1 MERRRGVSQSP
12 ALLRATVTICAP
24 ATFALE
30 LAGTRRQAAI
40 SRALALARCR
50 LKAALIGLHRTS
62 GRSGAMRRI
71 KTFLLIILPVSIA
84 FVAPLRPARCIAP
97 PQAPGHQLV
106 VRSGANDEE
115 SLFSSEK
122 LGKAL
127 FIMLPFAWG
136 VVDWAHPP
144 WYDVVL
150 DAFRG

>member
-1 MERRRGVSQSP
+1 
-12 ALLRATVTICAP
+12 
-24 ATFALE
+24 
-30 LAGTRRQAAI
+30 
-40 SRALALARCR
+40 
-50 LKAALIGLHRTS
+50 
-62 GRSGAMRRI
+62 MRRVA
-71 KTFLLIILPVSIA
+71 TFLLIIWTSA
-84 FVAPLRPARCIAP
+84 TGFVAPLRPARCVAP
-97 PQAPGHQLV
+97 QTPNHQLV
-106 VRSGANDEE
+106 VLSGTSDEE

>member
-1 MERRRGVSQSP
+1 MRRAVAGI
-12 ALLRATVTICAP
+12 LL
-24 ATFALE
+24 
-30 LAGTRRQAAI
+30 
-40 SRALALARCR
+40 LALSA
-50 LKAALIGLHRTS
+50 S
-62 GRSGAMRRI
+62 
-71 KTFLLIILPVSIA
+71 A
-84 FVAPLRPARCIAP
+84 FVAPIRPPVRCIA

-106 VRSGANDEE
+106 LLSGANDE

>member
-1 MERRRGVSQSP
+1 MRRAVAGI
-12 ALLRATVTICAP
+12 LL
-24 ATFALE
+24 
-30 LAGTRRQAAI
+30 
-40 SRALALARCR
+40 LALSA
-50 LKAALIGLHRTS
+50 S
-62 GRSGAMRRI
+62 
-71 KTFLLIILPVSIA
+71 A
-84 FVAPLRPARCIAP
+84 FVAPIRPPVRGIA
-97 PQAPGHQLV
+97 PQAPGNQLV
-106 VRSGANDEE
+106 VLRGANDE

>member
-1 MERRRGVSQSP
+1 M
-12 ALLRATVTICAP
+12 
-24 ATFALE
+24 
-30 LAGTRRQAAI
+30 RQAVAGI
-40 SRALALARCR
+40 LLLALSA
-50 LKAALIGLHRTS
+50 S
-62 GRSGAMRRI
+62 
-71 KTFLLIILPVSIA
+71 A
-84 FVAPLRPARCIAP
+84 FVAPIRPPVCCIA

-106 VRSGANDEE
+106 VLSGANDE

-150 DAFRG
+150 EAFRG